1 MLPAICAIK
10 DSYSGHVRYMAVAMK
25 SLLLAGLE
33 LVAAVSPAFA
43 TAVVPPP
50 IAPPHAPDPG
60 TVSIDAFTSGVQATI
75 FRNDGTQSGA
85 VNALLTQMVV
95 TYHNSDGTP
104 VMFDTFC
111 IDLFHTVSPDQVY
124 PVILRGT
131 LDPFFL
137 NGDRTRYILEHFGAL
152 DLSGASDQAAAVQIA
167 LWDLSLNNHNPTS
180 FGPDLGGTYSSGD
193 PSVFSVDFGSNPD
206 ASAIASLVN
215 QYLVASEGAP
225 TSGSWLDASAAG
237 DSAQRGQSL
246 LLPPPFVIAPNG
258 LDIVVA
264 APLPP
269 SSVLLIAGLVVL
281 CRMRTI
287 LRRRA
292 DGDGP
297 TPA

>member
-1 MLPAICAIK
+1 MTV
-10 DSYSGHVRYMAVAMK
+10 SMK
-25 SLLLAGLE
+25 SLLLAGLG

-43 TAVVPPP
+43 TVVVPPP

-60 TVSIDAFTSGVQATI
+60 TLSIDAFTSGVQATI

-95 TYHNSDGTP
+95 TYHNSDGTL
-104 VMFDTFC
+104 VTFDAFC
-111 IDLFHTVSPDQVY
+111 IDLFHTVSPAQVY

-131 LDPFFL
+131 LDPVFL
-137 NGDRTRYILEHFGAL
+137 NGDRMRYILEQFGAS
-152 DLSGASDQAAAVQIA
+152 DLSGVPDQAAAVQIA
-167 LWDLSLNNHNPTS
+167 LWDLSLNNHDPTS
-180 FGPDLGGTYSSGD
+180 FGPDPGSTDSSGD

-206 ASAIASLVN
+206 AAAIASLVD
-215 QYLVASEGAP
+215 QYLVASEGAT
-225 TSGSWLDASAAG
+225 TSGSWLDAGAAG

-264 APLPP
+264 PLPP
-269 SSVLLIAGLVVL
+269 SSVLVIAGIVVL

-287 LRRRA
+287 LYRRRRA
-292 DGDGP
+292 DRKRRRDQSM
-297 TPA
+297 ACSF

>member
-1 MLPAICAIK
+1 MT
-10 DSYSGHVRYMAVAMK
+10 VAMK
-25 SLLLAGLE
+25 SLLLAGLG

-60 TVSIDAFTSGVQATI
+60 TLSIDAFTSGVQATI

-104 VMFDTFC
+104 VTLDTFC

-137 NGDRTRYILEHFGAL
+137 NGDRMRYILEHFGAS
-152 DLSGASDQAAAVQIA
+152 DLSGAPDQAAAVQIA

-180 FGPDLGGTYSSGD
+180 FGPDLGSTYSSGD

-206 ASAIASLVN
+206 ASAIAAVVN

-225 TSGSWLDASAAG
+225 TSGSWLDAGAAG

-287 LRRRA
+287 LHRRRRA
-292 DGDGP
+292 DR
-297 TPA
+297 TRWRRTKA

>member
-1 MLPAICAIK
+1 MKP
-10 DSYSGHVRYMAVAMK
+10 MK
-25 SLLLAGLE
+25 SLLLAGLV

-60 TVSIDAFTSGVQATI
+60 TLSIDAFTSGVQATI

-137 NGDRTRYILEHFGAL
+137 NGDRMRYILEQFGASG
-152 DLSGASDQAAAVQIA
+152 LSGAPDQAAAVQIA
-167 LWDLSLNNHNPTS
+167 LWDLSLNNHDPTS
-180 FGPDLGGTYSSGD
+180 FGPDPGGTYSSGD

-206 ASAIASLVN
+206 AAAIASLVN
-215 QYLVASEGAP
+215 QYLVASEGAT
-225 TSGSWLDASAAG
+225 TSGSWLDAGAAG

-269 SSVLLIAGLVVL
+269 SSVLLIAGLVML
-281 CRMRTI
+281 RRMRTV
-287 LRRRA
+287 LHRRRRA
-292 DGDGP
+292 DGKR
-297 TPA
+297 